1 MAFFLD
7 LDALS
12 LEQQVAQMV
21 MVRASG
27 FFFDHQIRYP
37 QWEPPRAT
45 LRRWVEKLGIGGVI
59 FLGGSAVELALR
71 TQQFQE
77 WATVPLLM
85 AADVE
90 EGVGQRFAGATW
102 FPPPMALGAIAQ
114 TNLLA
119 AIALAEQMGAATAAE
134 SRAIGLNWVF
144 APVVDV
150 NNNPANPVI
159 NVRAF
164 GETADSVS
172 QLAAA
177 FIRGAQTH
185 PILTTAKH
193 FPGHGDT
200 AVDSHL
206 ELPILTHELERLQQL
221 EFPPFRAAIAA
232 KVDAVMTAHV
242 QVPALD
248 SQYPAT
254 LSDRILTHQ
263 LRKTLGFE
271 GLIVTD
277 ALMMGAITQ
286 RYGPQAA
293 PVLAVEAGADIILM
307 PVDPE
312 AAIQAV
318 CAAVEEG
325 RIPRDRIRDS
335 VERIWRAKEK
345 VCAPPIVGD
354 ANHAWETH
362 QPSLDPRAIAESLAQ
377 PMAIATV
384 QTILRTSMQVHVP
397 VPLSV
402 VTPATAAAVSEEPL
416 ARSKR
421 NLILM
426 DDAVNCEFLGRHTPA
441 ISLPTTYGYTL
452 NILDGHTLH
461 ALPPGLTEPSPTES
475 KSNVLLQLFIRGNP
489 FRNNASI
496 TDRAQAWLDYLLK
509 TEQLQ
514 AIVIYGSPYVAEM
527 LLPHLPPN
535 LPYIFT
541 YGQMPEAQAIA
552 LQTLF
557 KPADLA
563 WTRQD
568 FTD

>member
-1 MAFFLD
+1 MAFFPD

-21 MVRASG
+21 IVRASG

-37 QWEPPRAT
+37 QWEPPRAA

-90 EGVGQRFAGATW
+90 EGVGQRFSGATW

-114 TNLLA
+114 SNLPQ
-119 AIALAEQMGAATAAE
+119 AIALAEQMGAVTAAE

-164 GETADSVS
+164 GETVDSVS
-172 QLAAA
+172 QLATA

-206 ELPILTHELERLQQL
+206 ELPILTHDLERLQQL
-221 EFPPFRAAIAA
+221 ELPPFVAAIAA
-232 KVDAVMTAHV
+232 NVDAVMTAHV
-242 QVPALD
+242 QIPALD
-248 SQYPAT
+248 PQYPAT

-286 RYGPQAA
+286 RYGPHSA

-318 CAAVEEG
+318 CTAVQEG

-354 ANHAWETH
+354 TTHAWETH
-362 QPSLDPRAIAESLAQ
+362 QPSLDPRAISESLAQ
-377 PMAIATV
+377 PEAISTV

-397 VPLSV
+397 VPLMVSA
-402 VTPATAAAVSEEPL
+402 PAAALPQESPAL
-416 ARSKR
+416 PKR
-421 NLILM
+421 NLILI
-426 DDAVNCEFLGRHTPA
+426 DDAVNCEFLGRHTPVIA
-441 ISLPTTYGYTL
+441 LPTTYGYTL
-452 NILDGHTLH
+452 NILDGHTPH
-461 ALPPGLTEPSPTES
+461 PLPPSLTERSAAEPES
-475 KSNVLLQLFIRGNP
+475 KVLLQLFIRGNP
-489 FRNNASI
+489 FRNNSSI
-496 TDRAQAWLDYLLK
+496 TDRAQVWLDYLLK

-514 AIVIYGSPYVAEM
+514 AIVIYGSPYVAGT
-527 LLPHLPPN
+527 LVPQLPPH

-557 KPADLA
+557 QPADLA
-563 WTRQD
+563 WTRRD